1 MQTGLYYSGIE
12 CTSATE
18 EILASGINIGVS
30 QDKINIDGTKS
41 GIIDRLFI
49 YDIQGRQILVA
60 RPMAQEFSVPI
71 DQFIAGV
78 YVIRIQLGSV
88 FVNKKILIP

>member
-1 MQTGLYYSGIE
+1 
-12 CTSATE
+12 
-18 EILASGINIGVS
+18 
-30 QDKINIDGTKS
+30 
-41 GIIDRLFI
+41 
-49 YDIQGRQILVA
+49 
-60 RPMAQEFSVPI
+60 MAQEFSVPI